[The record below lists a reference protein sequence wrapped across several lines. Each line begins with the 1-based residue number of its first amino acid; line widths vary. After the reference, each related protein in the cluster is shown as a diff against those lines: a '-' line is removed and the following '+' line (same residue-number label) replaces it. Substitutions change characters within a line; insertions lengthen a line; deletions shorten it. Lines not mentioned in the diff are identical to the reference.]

1 MGGVF
6 CKNGDVFVKKVEN
19 RGCFFVKKVDL
30 SSTQGALG
38 LCTVSVFFI
47 LLFTYLGDVYAPNA
61 KRACKT
67 FLLAQRVCE
76 RPLTRYMQDAY
87 CKFSGETKTS
97 IFS

>member
-1 MGGVF
+1 MGVS
-6 CKNGDVFVKKVEN
+6 C
-19 RGCFFVKKVDL
+19 KKVDL

-38 LCTVSVFFI
+38 LCTVFI
-47 LLFTYLGDVYAPNA
+47 IFYFTFYLFGGLRTHPPLCL
-61 KRACKT
+61 RACET

-87 CKFSGETKTS
+87 RKFSGETKTS